1 MTGLATVTVDGSS
14 WTCQVASTP
23 AELEQGLSG
32 VASMPDGEGM
42 LFDLGSERIVTI
54 NTYNMLF
61 PLSIAIISEDL
72 KIVGV
77 IITLSIGT
85 EITTNVPCRYF
96 LELNDGQLTADD
108 YEKDVVITGYTPP
121 SSNIFDS
128 LVSFMVV
135 AMMMQMMIKS
145 MKEVK

>member
-61 PLSIAIISEDL
+61 PLSIAIIDESL

-85 EITTNVPCRYF
+85 EITTAVPCRYF
-96 LELNDGQLTADD
+96 LELNDGQLTTED
-108 YEKDVVITGYTPP
+108 YEKDVAISGYTP
-121 SSNIFDS
+121 SSGTIFDS